1 MNEPDDFSDVLADD
15 VNIEEAA
22 VLEFEFDNFT
32 LRREPHHWEVQFESV
47 EGEEAIVVERED
59 FIEGKFEFDIDGQGD
74 GVLTLEE
81 FDRIEKFAYE
91 QGLIE

>member
-15 VNIEEAA
+15 ITVDEMSS
-22 VLEFEFDNFT
+22 VEFEFDNFT
-32 LRREPHHWEVQFESV
+32 LRRESHHWEVQFESA

-59 FIEGKFEFDIDGQGD
+59 FIEGKFEFGIDGQGD